1 MKHPSF
7 LLALT
12 LSAIAVAGC
21 SKDKKPEA
29 PPVPT
34 GPKFAV
40 SEYEPDLRD
49 YHTSWGHQGRG
60 GAALRKP
67 AYQHTVSP
75 HDQLDTRSGRLH
87 PELQVAST
95 TPVAM
100 VAVPPSTYASNCQHA
115 GTPVAYAASGYA
127 VNASAREEVNDYIRV
142 RNKLCQGQ
150 SRLSYDEWL
159 TLVTGTPK
167 DLPVAIQARPP
178 VRVPARPIQPMP
190 PVRISA
196 QPIQPL
202 PPTRAQTQ
210 QQPQQAPSASTTIFD
225 QAQQQVQQASSASK
239 NIFDRLSENFP
250 W

>member
-75 HDQLDTRSGRLH
+75 HDQLDTRAGRLH

-95 TPVAM
+95 APLAM
-100 VAVPPSTYASNCQHA
+100 VAVPSFTYASNCQHA

-159 TLVTGTPK
+159 VLVNGTPK
-167 DLPVAIQARPP
+167 DLPMAIQAQP
-178 VRVPARPIQPMP
+178 PARTPAQPTRP
-190 PVRISA
+190 LRIPER
-196 QPIQPL
+196 PIQPL
-202 PPTRAQTQ
+202 P
-210 QQPQQAPSASTTIFD
+210 QA
-225 QAQQQVQQASSASK
+225 QQASSPS
-239 NIFDRLSENFP
+239 RTLP
-250 W
+250 TPP

>member
-49 YHTSWGHQGRG
+49 YHTSWGHRGRG

-100 VAVPPSTYASNCQHA
+100 VAIPPSTYGSNCQHA
-115 GTPVAYAASGYA
+115 GNLMAYAAPGYA

-150 SRLSYDEWL
+150 MRLTYDEWL
-159 TLVTGTPK
+159 TLVNGTPK
-167 DLPVAIQARPP
+167 DLPVAIQAQP
-178 VRVPARPIQPMP
+178 PARTPAQPTRP
-190 PVRISA
+190 LRIPER
-196 QPIQPL
+196 PIQPL
-202 PPTRAQTQ
+202 P
-210 QQPQQAPSASTTIFD
+210 QA
-225 QAQQQVQQASSASK
+225 QQASSPSRTPS
-239 NIFDRLSENFP
+239 NSTIEVFP

>member
-12 LSAIAVAGC
+12 LSALAVAGC
-21 SKDKKPEA
+21 AKDKKSEA

-75 HDQLDTRSGRLH
+75 QDQLDTRSGRLH

-95 TPVAM
+95 APLAM
-100 VAVPPSTYASNCQHA
+100 VAVPPATYASNCQQA
-115 GTPVAYAASGYA
+115 SLPATYAAPGQA
-127 VNASAREEVNDYIRV
+127 VLASAREEVDEYVRV

-159 TLVTGTPK
+159 TLVNGTPK

-178 VRVPARPIQPMP
+178 VRVPAQPIQPLP

-210 QQPQQAPSASTTIFD
+210 QQPQQASSASTTIFE
-225 QAQQQVQQASSASK
+225 
-239 NIFDRLSENFP
+239 RLSENFP

>member
-1 MKHPSF
+1 MKHPCF

-12 LSAIAVAGC
+12 LGTIAVAGC

-40 SEYEPDLRD
+40 SEYEPDIRD

-75 HDQLDTRSGRLH
+75 EDQLDTRSGRLH

-115 GTPVAYAASGYA
+115 ALPATYAAPGHA
-127 VNASAREEVNDYIRV
+127 VLASAREEVNEYVRV

-150 SRLSYDEWL
+150 MRLTYDEWV
-159 TLVTGTPK
+159 TLVNGTPK

-178 VRVPARPIQPMP
+178 APAPAQPARPLRTPE
-190 PVRISA
+190 R
-196 QPIQPL
+196 PIQPL
-202 PPTRAQTQ
+202 PPVR
-210 QQPQQAPSASTTIFD
+210 I
-225 QAQQQVQQASSASK
+225 QAQQPAQT
-239 NIFDRLSENFP
+239 ETH
-250 W
+250 

>member
-12 LSAIAVAGC
+12 LSALAVAGC

-29 PPVPT
+29 PPPPT

-67 AYQHTVSP
+67 AYQHTVSL
-75 HDQLDTRSGRLH
+75 HDQLDTRAGRLH

-95 TPVAM
+95 TPLAM
-100 VAVPPSTYASNCQHA
+100 ITVPSSTYASNCQHA

-159 TLVTGTPK
+159 VLVNGTPK

-178 VRVPARPIQPMP
+178 VRVPAQPIQPLP

-210 QQPQQAPSASTTIFD
+210 QQPQQASSASTTIFE
-225 QAQQQVQQASSASK
+225 
-239 NIFDRLSENFP
+239 RLSENLP

>member
-40 SEYEPDLRD
+40 SEYEPDIRD

-75 HDQLDTRSGRLH
+75 QDQLDTRSGRLH

-95 TPVAM
+95 VPVAM
-100 VAVPPSTYASNCQHA
+100 VAVPPSTYASNCQQA
-115 GTPVAYAASGYA
+115 GNPVAYAASGYA

-150 SRLSYDEWL
+150 MRLTYDEWL
-159 TLVTGTPK
+159 TLVNGTPK

-178 VRVPARPIQPMP
+178 VRVPAHPIQPMP

-210 QQPQQAPSASTTIFD
+210 QQPQQASSASTTIFE
-225 QAQQQVQQASSASK
+225 
-239 NIFDRLSENFP
+239 RLSEVFP

>member
-12 LSAIAVAGC
+12 LGALAVAGC

-40 SEYEPDLRD
+40 SEYEPDIRD

-75 HDQLDTRSGRLH
+75 QDQLDTRSGRLH
-87 PELQVAST
+87 PELQIAST
-95 TPVAM
+95 VPVAM
-100 VAVPPSTYASNCQHA
+100 VAVPPSTYASNCQQA
-115 GTPVAYAASGYA
+115 GTPVAYAAPGYA

-159 TLVTGTPK
+159 VLVNGTPK

-178 VRVPARPIQPMP
+178 VRVPAQPMP
-190 PVRISA
+190 PVRVSA

-202 PPTRAQTQ
+202 PPTRTQAQ
-210 QQPQQAPSASTTIFD
+210 QQAPSASKTL
-225 QAQQQVQQASSASK
+225 
-239 NIFDRLSENFP
+239 FDRLSENFP